1 MAFYWQFVSISLA
14 LGYAWLIWKYRR
26 AWQQMP
32 EFVPSS
38 AWTPQKRISVV
49 IPARNEA
56 HKLPGCIRS
65 IIGGTY
71 PAHLLEIIV
80 VDDFSAP
87 DEDPRLFWA
96 ELLCDCPATLT
107 LLRLEDFL
115 PPEARFTA
123 NKKKAIE
130 WAVWEA
136 SGDIVVTTDADI
148 VAPPEWLYQIAAG
161 FDTTNARMV
170 CAPVLFVGER
180 NLFQRFQ
187 SLDFAGMA
195 GIGASGLAL
204 GWHAVANGANL
215 AYHRR
220 LFAEMKGYEG
230 NEHLASGDDMFL
242 AQKVFDHHP
251 GDVFYLKS
259 RAAVVYTEPAPD
271 LVSFWHQRLRWGAK
285 NAAFPNW
292 RLRLSL
298 LLTGAF
304 CGSILLNAGWLFC
317 SGQLAL
323 TLGLQLLT
331 KALADVLFLSAVCR
345 FFDRNDLMRSFFISF
360 FLHIAYIGVMGS
372 VGLFVKKYR
381 WKGRQTS

>member
-1 MAFYWQFVSISLA
+1 MAFYWQFVSIFMA

-26 AWQQMP
+26 AWQQIP
-32 EFVPSS
+32 EFVPSPS
-38 AWTPQKRISVV
+38 WTPQKRISVL

-56 HKLPGCIRS
+56 RHLPECIRS
-65 IIGGTY
+65 ITGGTY

-87 DEDPRLFWA
+87 DEDPRLFWTD
-96 ELLCDCPATLT
+96 LLCDCPATLT

-115 PPEARFTA
+115 SPEARFTA
-123 NKKKAIE
+123 NKKKAIA
-130 WAVWEA
+130 WAVSAA
-136 SGDIVVTTDADI
+136 SGDIVVTTDADV
-148 VAPPEWLYQIAAG
+148 VAPPEWLHQIAAC
-161 FDTTNARMV
+161 FEAANARMV
-170 CAPVLFVGER
+170 CAPVLFFREKNR
-180 NLFQRFQ
+180 FQRFQ
-187 SLDFAGMA
+187 SLDFIAMA

-215 AYHRR
+215 AYRR
-220 LFAEMKGYEG
+220 SLFAEMKGYDG
-230 NEHLASGDDMFL
+230 NEHIASGDDMFL

-251 GDVFYLKS
+251 DGVFYLKN
-259 RAAVVYTEPAPD
+259 RAAVVCTEPAPD

-317 SGQLAL
+317 GGQLAL

-331 KALADVLFLSAVCR
+331 KALADALFLSAICR
-345 FFDRNDLMRSFFISF
+345 FFNRSDLMRSFFSSF
-360 FLHIAYIGVMGS
+360 FLHIAYIGVMGGA
-372 VGLFVKKYR
+372 GLFVKKYR